1 MVMDAQ
7 TIINVLGMILMGIG
21 GWLFRQLWEAVH
33 MLRAEIKSVE
43 NELHKEYVRKEDFQ
57 DRFNRVDDNLQRI
70 LDKLDNKLDKHHLKD
85 YHTPINE
92 R

>member
-21 GWLFRQLWEAVH
+21 GWLFRQLWEAVN

-43 NELHKEYVRKEDFQ
+43 NEMHKEYVRKEDFQ